1 MDKLALQKVKADC
14 FDKIIGKSISYRE
27 LGRLI
32 VYLADS
38 SENVE
43 YVFGEDNE
51 DGYHLIGQALDALD
65 RETQLQILRPHFTL
79 ALSSHLGAK
88 VSIDW
93 E

>member
-1 MDKLALQKVKADC
+1 MDEQALQKVKADC
-14 FDKIIGKSISYRE
+14 LDEMIRKSISYRE

-32 VYLADS
+32 VYLNDS

-51 DGYHLIGQALDALD
+51 DGYHPVGQALNALD
-65 RETQLQILRPHFTL
+65 RETQLKILRPHFTA